1 VTSNLI
7 IFTVGA
13 ALGVGALTTWIV
25 LRLRPAKGGK
35 GSKGRRW

>member
-13 ALGVGALTTWIV
+13 VIAVGAITTWIV
-25 LRLRPAKGGK
+25 LRLRPAKGT
-35 GSKGRRW
+35 KGRRW